1 MKYPIE
7 ILEHYWNFHEF
18 KPQQEAI
25 IEAVLANEDCI
36 ALLPTGGGKS
46 ICFQIP
52 ALIREGICIVVSP
65 LIALMQDQVNT
76 LNAKGIKAMA
86 LTSGFSY
93 DDIDRML
100 DNCIYGDYKFLYLS
114 PERLQQDLVQQR
126 IKQMNVNLIA
136 VDEAHCISQWGHD
149 FRPAYRDIK
158 LLRTLHPSVN
168 VIGLTASA
176 TSKVVVD
183 ISEQLDCIDPQVF
196 KTSFRKSNLAYLS
209 LECEDKLFRTVQVL
223 KKYSGTSIIY
233 VRNRK
238 ATLEISS
245 YLNKIGIPSGYYHGG
260 LSSKEKETQFGL
272 WTSNSNQVMVATN
285 AFGMGIDKADV
296 QSVIHHNLPESLES
310 YYQEAGRGGRNGERA
325 YAVILI
331 NSADELDSKNKYLN
345 SLPDIKYL
353 KNVYKRLCNYFQIS
367 YGEGVDSVHNF
378 NFKLFCSTYKL
389 PSLLTY
395 NALKTLDRTSIISL
409 EERFK
414 NSAFIKILIKNSALF
429 EYLEKHPKKA
439 LIMKV
444 ILRAHEGVFD
454 HLTEISIQDIIKKT
468 KLNEVEVSATLDSL
482 NKAEIIAFESSKT
495 DAKITFI
502 EPREDDKTIHRI
514 SKIIKQQHALK
525 KTQLQSVFDYVKN
538 DGICKSH
545 KLLSYFEETDSLV
558 CGICS
563 SCLESLKNNSFTEKD
578 AQSVL
583 SLLRN
588 NDLSSRKIEVLTT
601 FDSHKLITIL
611 SDLMERDLIEI
622 SDKNTYKLKAL

>member
-1 MKYPIE
+1 MKHPIE
-7 ILEHYWNFHEF
+7 LLEHYWNFSEF

-52 ALIREGICIVVSP
+52 ALIRDGICIVVSP
-65 LIALMQDQVNT
+65 LVALMQDQVNN

-100 DNCIYGDYKFLYLS
+100 DNCVFGNYKFLYLS

-176 TSKVVVD
+176 TSKVIDD
-183 ISEQLDCIDPQVF
+183 ISEQLDFISPQVF
-196 KTSFRKSNLAYLS
+196 KTSFKRSNLAYLS
-209 LECEDKLFRTVQVL
+209 LECQDKHFRTVQVL

-245 YLNKIGIPSGYYHGG
+245 YLNKIGITSGYYHGG
-260 LSSKEKETQFGL
+260 LNAKEKETQFGL
-272 WTSNSNQVMVATN
+272 WTSNTNQVMVATN
-285 AFGMGIDKADV
+285 AFGMGIDKANV
-296 QSVIHHNLPESLES
+296 QTVIHHSLPESLES
-310 YYQEAGRGGRNGERA
+310 YYQEAGRAGRNGEKA
-325 YAVILI
+325 YAVILR
-331 NSADELDSKNKYLN
+331 NSSDETESKNKYLN
-345 SLPDIKYL
+345 SLPDINYL

-389 PSLLTY
+389 PSLITY
-395 NALKTLDRTSIISL
+395 NALKILDQTSIISL

-414 NSAFIKILIKNSALF
+414 NSAFIKIIIKNSALF
-429 EYLEKHPKKA
+429 NYLEKHPKQA
-439 LIMKV
+439 LVMKV
-444 ILRAHEGVFD
+444 ILRSREGLFD
-454 HLTEISIQDIIKKT
+454 HTTEISIQEIINKT
-468 KLNEVEVSATLDSL
+468 KLSETKVIELLSKLHKVEV
-482 NKAEIIAFESSKT
+482 IQFESSKT
-495 DAKITFI
+495 DAKISFI

-514 SKIIKQQHALK
+514 SKIIKQQQALK
-525 KTQLQSVFDYVKN
+525 RRQLQSVLDYIKN

-545 KLLSYFEETDSLV
+545 KLLSYFEETDSLS

-563 SCLESLKNNSFTEKD
+563 SCLESSKNKPLTEKD
-578 AQSVL
+578 VEL
-583 SLLRN
+583 IMSLLKKEE
-588 NDLSSRKIEVLTT
+588 LSSRKIEVLTT
-601 FDSHKLITIL
+601 FESSKLANLLTELLERKLIEMT
-611 SDLMERDLIEI
+611 ER
-622 SDKNTYKLKAL
+622 NTYKLKAL

>member
-1 MKYPIE
+1 MKHPIE
-7 ILEHYWNFHEF
+7 LLEHYWNFSEF

-52 ALIREGICIVVSP
+52 ALIRDGICIVVSP
-65 LIALMQDQVNT
+65 LVALMQDQVNN

-100 DNCIYGDYKFLYLS
+100 DNCVFGNYKFLYLS

-176 TSKVVVD
+176 TSKVIDDV
-183 ISEQLDCIDPQVF
+183 SEQLDFISPQVF
-196 KTSFRKSNLAYLS
+196 KTSFKRSNLAYLS
-209 LECEDKLFRTVQVL
+209 LECQDKHFRTVQVL

-245 YLNKIGIPSGYYHGG
+245 YLNKIGITSGYYHGG
-260 LSSKEKETQFGL
+260 LNAKEKETQFGL
-272 WTSNSNQVMVATN
+272 WTSNTNQVIVATN
-285 AFGMGIDKADV
+285 AFGMGIDKANV
-296 QSVIHHNLPESLES
+296 QTVIHHSLPESLES
-310 YYQEAGRGGRNGERA
+310 YYQEAGRAGRNGEKA
-325 YAVILI
+325 YAVILR
-331 NSADELDSKNKYLN
+331 NSSDETESKNKYLN
-345 SLPDIKYL
+345 SLPDINYL

-389 PSLLTY
+389 PSLITY
-395 NALKTLDRTSIISL
+395 NALKILDQTSIISL

-414 NSAFIKILIKNSALF
+414 NSAFIKIIIKNSALF
-429 EYLEKHPKKA
+429 NYLEKHPKQA
-439 LIMKV
+439 LVMKV
-444 ILRAHEGVFD
+444 ILRSHEGLFD
-454 HLTEISIQDIIKKT
+454 HTTEISIQEIINKT
-468 KLNEVEVSATLDSL
+468 KLSETKVIELLSKLHKVEV
-482 NKAEIIAFESSKT
+482 IQFESSKT

-514 SKIIKQQHALK
+514 SKIIKQQQALK
-525 KTQLQSVFDYVKN
+525 RRQLQSVFDYIKN

-545 KLLSYFEETDSLV
+545 KLLSYFEETDSLS

-563 SCLESLKNNSFTEKD
+563 SCLESSKNKPLTEKD
-578 AQSVL
+578 VEL
-583 SLLRN
+583 IMSLLKKEE
-588 NDLSSRKIEVLTT
+588 LSSRKIEVLTT
-601 FDSHKLITIL
+601 FESSKLANLLTELLERKLIEMT
-611 SDLMERDLIEI
+611 ER
-622 SDKNTYKLKAL
+622 NTYKLKAL

>member
-1 MKYPIE
+1 MKHPIE
-7 ILEHYWNFHEF
+7 ILEHYWNFSKF

-86 LTSGFSY
+86 LTSGFSFE
-93 DDIDRML
+93 DIDRML
-100 DNCIYGDYKFLYLS
+100 DNCIYGNYKFLYLS

-149 FRPAYRDIK
+149 FRPAYREIK

-176 TSKVVVD
+176 TSKVIED
-183 ISEQLDCIDPQVF
+183 ISIQLDCIDPQIF
-196 KTSFRKSNLAYLS
+196 QTSFRRSNLAYLS
-209 LECEDKLFRTVQVL
+209 LECEDKLFKTVQVL
-223 KKYSGTSIIY
+223 KKYTGTSIIY

-245 YLNKIGIPSGYYHGG
+245 YLNKIGVSSGFYHGG

-285 AFGMGIDKADV
+285 AFGMGIDKANV
-296 QSVIHHNLPESLES
+296 QTVIHHNLPESLES
-310 YYQEAGRGGRNGERA
+310 YYQEAGRAGRNGEKA

-331 NSADELDSKNKYLN
+331 NSSDELDSKNKYLN
-345 SLPDIKYL
+345 SLPDIKFL

-367 YGEGVDSVHNF
+367 YGEGVNTVHNF
-378 NFKLFCSTYKL
+378 NFKIFCSTYQL

-429 EYLEKHPKKA
+429 EYLENHPKKA
-439 LIMKV
+439 LVMKV
-444 ILRAHEGVFD
+444 ILRSHEGVFD
-454 HLTEISIQDIIKKT
+454 HSTEISVQDIIKKT
-468 KLNEVEVSATLDSL
+468 KLNEVEVSAILDSL

-502 EPREDDKTIHRI
+502 EPREYDKTIHRI

-525 KTQLQSVFDYVKN
+525 KTQL
-538 DGICKSH
+538 KSQT
-545 KLLSYFEETDSLV
+545 S
-558 CGICS
+558 
-563 SCLESLKNNSFTEKD
+563 
-578 AQSVL
+578 
-583 SLLRN
+583 
-588 NDLSSRKIEVLTT
+588 
-601 FDSHKLITIL
+601 
-611 SDLMERDLIEI
+611 
-622 SDKNTYKLKAL
+622 

>member
-1 MKYPIE
+1 MKHPIE
-7 ILEHYWNFHEF
+7 LLEHYWNFSEF

-52 ALIREGICIVVSP
+52 ALIRDGICIVVSP
-65 LIALMQDQVNT
+65 LVALMQDQINN

-100 DNCIYGDYKFLYLS
+100 DNCVFGNYKFLYLS

-176 TSKVVVD
+176 TSKVIDD
-183 ISEQLDCIDPQVF
+183 ISEQLDFISPQVF
-196 KTSFRKSNLAYLS
+196 KTSFKRSNLAYLS
-209 LECEDKLFRTVQVL
+209 LECQDKHFRTVQVL

-245 YLNKIGIPSGYYHGG
+245 YLNKIGVTSGYYHGG
-260 LSSKEKETQFGL
+260 LNAKEKETQFGL
-272 WTSNSNQVMVATN
+272 WTSNTNQVMVATN
-285 AFGMGIDKADV
+285 AFGMGIDKANV
-296 QSVIHHNLPESLES
+296 QTVIHHSLPESLES
-310 YYQEAGRGGRNGERA
+310 YYQEAGRAGRNGEKA
-325 YAVILI
+325 YAVILR
-331 NSADELDSKNKYLN
+331 NSSDETESKNKYLN
-345 SLPDIKYL
+345 SLPDINYL

-389 PSLLTY
+389 PSLITY
-395 NALKTLDRTSIISL
+395 NALKILDQTSIISL

-414 NSAFIKILIKNSALF
+414 NSAFIKIIIKNSALF
-429 EYLEKHPKKA
+429 NYLEKHTKQA
-439 LIMKV
+439 LVMKV
-444 ILRAHEGVFD
+444 ILRSHEGLFD
-454 HLTEISIQDIIKKT
+454 HTTEISIQEIINKT
-468 KLNEVEVSATLDSL
+468 KLSETKVIELLSKLHNVEV
-482 NKAEIIAFESSKT
+482 IQFESSKT

-514 SKIIKQQHALK
+514 SKIIKQQQALK
-525 KTQLQSVFDYVKN
+525 RRQLQSVFDYIKN

-545 KLLSYFEETDSLV
+545 KLLSYFEETDSSS

-563 SCLESLKNNSFTEKD
+563 SCLESSKNKPLTEKD
-578 AQSVL
+578 VEL
-583 SLLRN
+583 IMSLLKKEE
-588 NDLSSRKIEVLTT
+588 LSSRKIEVLTT
-601 FDSHKLITIL
+601 FESSKLANLLTELLERKLIEMT
-611 SDLMERDLIEI
+611 ER
-622 SDKNTYKLKAL
+622 NTYKLKAL

>member
-238 ATLEISS
+238 ATLEIST

-563 SCLESLKNNSFTEKD
+563 SCLNSLKNKSVTEKD

>member
-1 MKYPIE
+1 MKHPIE
-7 ILEHYWNFHEF
+7 ILEHYWNFSKF
-18 KPQQEAI
+18 KPEQESI

-52 ALIREGICIVVSP
+52 ALIREGICIVISP

-100 DNCIYGDYKFLYLS
+100 DNCIYGNYKFLYIS

-158 LLRTLHPSVN
+158 SLRTLHPSVN

-176 TSKVVVD
+176 TSKVIED
-183 ISEQLDCIDPQVF
+183 ISEQLDCIDPQIF
-196 KTSFRKSNLAYLS
+196 KTSFRRANLAYLS

-223 KKYSGTSIIY
+223 KKYTGTSIIY

-238 ATLEISS
+238 ATLEIST
-245 YLNKIGIPSGYYHGG
+245 YLNKIGISSGYYHGG
-260 LSSKEKETQFGL
+260 LSAKEKETQFGL
-272 WTSNSNQVMVATN
+272 WASNSNQVMVATN
-285 AFGMGIDKADV
+285 AFGMGIDKANV
-296 QSVIHHNLPESLES
+296 QTVIHHNLPESLES
-310 YYQEAGRGGRNGERA
+310 YYQEAGRAGRNGERA

-367 YGEGVDSVHNF
+367 YGEGVDSVHSF

-439 LIMKV
+439 LVMKV
-444 ILRAHEGVFD
+444 ILRGHEGVFD
-454 HLTEISIQDIIKKT
+454 HSTEISVQDIIKKT
-468 KLNEVEVSATLDSL
+468 KLNEVEVSAILNSL

-525 KTQLQSVFDYVKN
+525 KIQLQSVFDYVKN

-563 SCLESLKNNSFTEKD
+563 SCLNSLKNKSVTEKD

-622 SDKNTYKLKAL
+622 TEKNTYKLKAL

>member
-1 MKYPIE
+1 MKHPIE
-7 ILEHYWNFHEF
+7 ILEHYWNFSKF
-18 KPQQEAI
+18 KPEQESI

-52 ALIREGICIVVSP
+52 ALIREGICIVISP

-100 DNCIYGDYKFLYLS
+100 DNCIYGNYKFLYIS

-158 LLRTLHPSVN
+158 SLRTLHPSVN

-176 TSKVVVD
+176 TSKVIED
-183 ISEQLDCIDPQVF
+183 ISEQLDCIDPQIF
-196 KTSFRKSNLAYLS
+196 KTSFRRANLAYLS

-223 KKYSGTSIIY
+223 KKYTGTSIIY

-238 ATLEISS
+238 ATLEIST
-245 YLNKIGIPSGYYHGG
+245 YLNKIGISSGYYHGG
-260 LSSKEKETQFGL
+260 LSAKEKETQFGL

-285 AFGMGIDKADV
+285 AFGMGIDKANV
-296 QSVIHHNLPESLES
+296 QTVIHHNLPESLES
-310 YYQEAGRGGRNGERA
+310 YYQEAGRAGRNGERA

-367 YGEGVDSVHNF
+367 YGEGVDSVHSF

-439 LIMKV
+439 LVMKV
-444 ILRAHEGVFD
+444 ILRGHEGVFD
-454 HLTEISIQDIIKKT
+454 HSTEISVQDIIKKT
-468 KLNEVEVSATLDSL
+468 KLNEVEVSAILNSL

-525 KTQLQSVFDYVKN
+525 KIQLQSVFDYVKN

-563 SCLESLKNNSFTEKD
+563 SCLNSLKNKSVTEKD

-622 SDKNTYKLKAL
+622 TEKNTYKLKAL

>member
-238 ATLEISS
+238 ATLEIST

-296 QSVIHHNLPESLES
+296 QSVTHHNLPESLES

>member
-1 MKYPIE
+1 MKHPIE
-7 ILEHYWNFHEF
+7 ILEHYWNFSKF
-18 KPQQEAI
+18 KPEQESI
-25 IEAVLANEDCI
+25 IEAVLANQDCI

-52 ALIREGICIVVSP
+52 ALIREGICIVISP

-100 DNCIYGDYKFLYLS
+100 DNCIYGNYKFLYIS

-158 LLRTLHPSVN
+158 SLRTLHPSVS

-176 TSKVVVD
+176 TSKVIED
-183 ISEQLDCIDPQVF
+183 ISEQLDCIDPQIF
-196 KTSFRKSNLAYLS
+196 KTSFRRANLAYLS

-223 KKYSGTSIIY
+223 KKYTGTSIIY

-238 ATLEISS
+238 ATLEISR
-245 YLNKIGIPSGYYHGG
+245 YLNKIGISSGYYHGG
-260 LSSKEKETQFGL
+260 LSAKEKETQFGL
-272 WTSNSNQVMVATN
+272 WASNSNQVMVATN
-285 AFGMGIDKADV
+285 AFGMGIDKANV
-296 QSVIHHNLPESLES
+296 QTVIHHNLPESLES
-310 YYQEAGRGGRNGERA
+310 YYQEAGRAGRNGERA

-367 YGEGVDSVHNF
+367 YGEGVDSVHSF

-439 LIMKV
+439 LVMKV
-444 ILRAHEGVFD
+444 ILRGHEGVFD
-454 HLTEISIQDIIKKT
+454 HSTEISVQDIIKKT
-468 KLNEVEVSATLDSL
+468 KLNEVEVSAILNSL

-525 KTQLQSVFDYVKN
+525 KIQLQSVFDYVKN

-563 SCLESLKNNSFTEKD
+563 SCLNSLKNKSVTEKD

-622 SDKNTYKLKAL
+622 TEKNTYKLKAL

>member
-1 MKYPIE
+1 MKHPIE
-7 ILEHYWNFHEF
+7 ILEHYWNFSKF
-18 KPQQEAI
+18 KPEQESI
-25 IEAVLANEDCI
+25 IEAVLASEDCI

-52 ALIREGICIVVSP
+52 ALIREGICIVISP

-100 DNCIYGDYKFLYLS
+100 DNCIYGNYKFLYIS

-158 LLRTLHPSVN
+158 SLRTLHPSVS

-176 TSKVVVD
+176 TSKVIED
-183 ISEQLDCIDPQVF
+183 ISEQLDCIDPQIF
-196 KTSFRKSNLAYLS
+196 KTSFRRANLAYLS

-223 KKYSGTSIIY
+223 KKYTGTSIIY

-238 ATLEISS
+238 ATLEISR
-245 YLNKIGIPSGYYHGG
+245 YLNKIGISSGYYHGG
-260 LSSKEKETQFGL
+260 LSAKEKETQFGL

-285 AFGMGIDKADV
+285 AFGMGIDKANV
-296 QSVIHHNLPESLES
+296 QTVIHHNLPESLES
-310 YYQEAGRGGRNGERA
+310 YYQEAGRAGRNGERA